1 MNFDLAPFDAS
12 QTQTDSGTGLS
23 YTNASLW
30 NEPVPA
36 FICPTYRGDLHSAA
50 NNYANLAKPPAIT
63 SFKAT
68 GATNWETLGNP
79 ASCLSSSLDANGHGG
94 GLIHP
99 YGTTR
104 STGLSG
110 STILL
115 SETREKLYA
124 AWADGT
130 SSSLWAISPEPE
142 ALSLINQDVQGEV
155 AGSGVGGVGTFS
167 ISSAHAQAVTMCLYD
182 GSARTLSEDVEPQVL
197 KAMITRNPAD
207 NGAAAEFL
215 TVGN

>member
-1 MNFDLAPFDAS
+1 M
-12 QTQTDSGTGLS
+12 
-23 YTNASLW
+23 
-30 NEPVPA
+30 
-36 FICPTYRGDLHSAA
+36 
-50 NNYANLAKPPAIT
+50 
-63 SFKAT
+63 
-68 GATNWETLGNP
+68 
-79 ASCLSSSLDANGHGG
+79 
-94 GLIHP
+94 HP
-99 YGTTR
+99 YSTTR

-130 SSSLWAISPEPE
+130 SSCLWAISAEPE
-142 ALSLINQDVQGEV
+142 ALSLINQDIQDGV
-155 AGSGVGGVGTFS
+155 AGSGGGVGTFS
-167 ISSAHAQAVTMCLYD
+167 ISSDHAQAVTMCLYD
-182 GSARTLSEDVEPQVL
+182 GSARTLSEDVETQVL